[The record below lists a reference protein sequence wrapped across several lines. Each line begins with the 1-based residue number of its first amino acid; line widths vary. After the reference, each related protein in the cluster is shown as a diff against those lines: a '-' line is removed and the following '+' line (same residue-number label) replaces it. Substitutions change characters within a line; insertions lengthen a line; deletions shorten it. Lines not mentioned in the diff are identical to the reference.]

1 MSIVAREADS
11 ARRPHRVEPIIRRER
26 RGSIDDPSA
35 VADAIGELE
44 SMVDARLTQIDN
56 QVRNILRLLTR
67 PTADLVPEPV
77 QMGKPPIAVTCLGAF
92 RFYVA
97 GRPVDGWRSTK
108 ARALFLYMVNHRGR
122 PIPRDTLIQ
131 ALWPNPDVIASGTSL
146 KVAVHA
152 LRQTLSQMGTDSSLL
167 TIQAHD
173 CGYQLNASHIWID
186 VEEFDRCYALG
197 RAFEIQGRTPRSLA
211 LYARAADLYRGDFL
225 EELSDDWPMFR
236 REALKDQ
243 YLYIL
248 TCLAKAAVASG
259 DYQGGIVRCQEILAK
274 DRCRED
280 AYRLL
285 MICHSHLGQ
294 RSRVRAWYELCV
306 QTLRAELDCGPE
318 TETERIF
325 RLALAG
331 KV

>member
-1 MSIVAREADS
+1 MSMSVRGPNLTPNDVRGESLAPPTHLRAQVEPSVVELIGQLGSIV
-11 ARRPHRVEPIIRRER
+11 
-26 RGSIDDPSA
+26 
-35 VADAIGELE
+35 DAHL
-44 SMVDARLTQIDN
+44 AQIDG
-56 QVRNILRLLTR
+56 QIATILKLLSH
-67 PTADLVPEPV
+67 PGPAYSPEPTSS
-77 QMGKPPIAVTCLGAF
+77 KDSLIAVSCLGSF
-92 RFYVA
+92 QFSVD
-97 GRPVDGWRSTK
+97 GHPVDGWRSSK
-108 ARALFLYMVNHRGR
+108 ARALFQYLINHRGR

-131 ALWPNPDVIASGTSL
+131 ALWPNPDAVAASTSL

-152 LRQTLSQMGTDSSLL
+152 LRQTLNLLGTNGAYLS
-167 TIQAHD
+167 IQARD
-173 CGYQLNASHIWID
+173 CGYQLNASHLWVD

-197 RAFEIQGRTPRSLA
+197 RSFESQGQMTCALSL
-211 LYARAADLYRGDFL
+211 YSRAADLYRGDFL

-248 TCLAKAAVASG
+248 ACLAKAAVESG
-259 DYQGGIVRCQEILAK
+259 DYQGGIIRCQQLLAK

-285 MICHSHLGQ
+285 MVCHSRLGQ
-294 RSRVRAWYELCV
+294 RGRVRAWFDFCL

-318 TETERIF
+318 LETERVF
-325 RLALAG
+325 RLALVG